1 MPKLRELAFIK
12 DLSVLDKQ
20 QRYTARAIQNADKD
34 IGPWLSTTILK
45 NSKKRAKKY
54 NMAFDIDR
62 EYLEKL
68 WKKQRGLCSVSG
80 VKLQVIS
87 GSREEK
93 NPYIASLDRINNEKG
108 YVKGNVRFVCHWIN
122 NAKSTFDNKV
132 LYEFVSAIAQKQIIR
147 NK

>member
-1 MPKLRELAFIK
+1 MFP
-12 DLSVLDKQ
+12 
-20 QRYTARAIQNADKD
+20 
-34 IGPWLSTTILK
+34 
-45 NSKKRAKKY
+45 SKKFFPFKKNLNQSSSLFKKLDWDAK
-54 NMAFDIDR
+54 
-62 EYLEKL
+62 
-68 WKKQRGLCSVSG
+68 RGASGNISG